1 MKQNGRMYNEMV
13 ISSYQQERNKRK
25 EENMINE
32 MIIEESQYE
41 VDDEEQSF
49 SVPKMF
55 GMKLF
60 TFDSDEI

>member
-1 MKQNGRMYNEMV
+1 MV

>member
-1 MKQNGRMYNEMV
+1 
-13 ISSYQQERNKRK
+13 
-25 EENMINE
+25 MINE
-32 MIIEESQYE
+32 MLIEESLYE
-41 VDDEEQSF
+41 IEEEEQCF